1 MGECSLAAK
10 PVVGYFDCGE
20 PNFPGQVSNFEQ
32 TPPIHERIFSGSYP
46 WRGVMHDSKRYRDN
60 AADCLLV
67 AQDASQP
74 YYRLHVS
81 MAISWLSL
89 ARQDEA
95 VDTLLAS
102 WGISKPTDL
111 VWGTAS
117 DPFVS
122 GNRL

>member
-1 MGECSLAAK
+1 
-10 PVVGYFDCGE
+10 
-20 PNFPGQVSNFEQ
+20 
-32 TPPIHERIFSGSYP
+32 
-46 WRGVMHDSKRYRDN
+46 MHDSQRYRDN

-95 VDTLLAS
+95 VDNLLAS
-102 WGISKPTDL
+102 WGMAKPNKPDQVFGL
-111 VWGTAS
+111 VS
-117 DPFVS
+117 DPFDS
-122 GNRL
+122 GTWRQTD